1 MSLGGKGV
9 QDFTPLEK
17 GRASNKLGNSFG
29 VSGRYID
36 IAEYRLRVERK
47 KGDWLKD
54 NVRGFGET
62 DRRIV
67 VDSIDY
73 KPTLLD
79 IGITRDESSKAQR
92 VANLEEIAEIVG
104 IPRGTIANKI
114 IEIEKIL
121 ALLLKNPIS
130 EIPTK
135 YEFLREKM
143 EVLAEF
149 KPQLYNYCWNC
160 WNYSTTNNGKINKN
174 KGKSIY
180 FTRKSDFGNW
190 CKIWVFK
197 GKNGSFGR
205 VQKLRIIYYYAQV

>member
-54 NVRGFGET
+54 NITQGG
-62 DRRIV
+62 DRKTEE
-67 VDSIDY
+67 S
-73 KPTLLD
+73 KSSLSTLKD

-135 YEFLREKM
+135 YEFLREKTDKL
-143 EVLAEF
+143 LAF
-149 KPQLYNYCWNC
+149 KPQLYNYC
-160 WNYSTTNNGKINKN
+160 
-174 KGKSIY
+174 
-180 FTRKSDFGNW
+180 
-190 CKIWVFK
+190 
-197 GKNGSFGR
+197 
-205 VQKLRIIYYYAQV
+205 